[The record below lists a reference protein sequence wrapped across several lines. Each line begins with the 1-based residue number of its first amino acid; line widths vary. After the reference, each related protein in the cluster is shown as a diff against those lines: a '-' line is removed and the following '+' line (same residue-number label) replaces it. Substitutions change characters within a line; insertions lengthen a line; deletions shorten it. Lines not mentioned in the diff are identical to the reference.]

1 MGWRTIQPIRKA
13 ERFLAAVFT
22 GFNTVEGNTTFYG
35 LPKTETVIKWKDD
48 TPPDFK
54 FSFKF
59 PQIISHTRMLVNCGA
74 ETRDF
79 FERLAPLGERLGV
92 FFLQLPPSFNKSAL
106 DVLEKYLSGLPD
118 EFQYAVEVRHLDFFD
133 EGDTEKRYNDML
145 NKHQINRVIFDTST
159 LHDIQSSASD
169 IIAAQRKKPKM
180 PSRFTVTADEP
191 LIRYVGFNEAFPN
204 ETRLAEIA
212 DIVAD
217 WLQQN
222 KTPYVFIHAPNDFYA
237 PQLCR
242 KFHEILSAGLPERS
256 ISPMPEWPSESKDNS
271 GQLNLFDI

>member
-1 MGWRTIQPIRKA
+1 MGKFQYFLGCPIWANKEWVGELFSQSA
-13 ERFLAAVFT
+13 KPKDFLQQYSQV
-22 GFNTVEGNTTFYG
+22 FNTVEGNTTFYG
-35 LPKTETVIKWKDD
+35 LPKAETVIKWKDD

-145 NKHQINRVIFDTST
+145 NKH
-159 LHDIQSSASD
+159 
-169 IIAAQRKKPKM
+169 
-180 PSRFTVTADEP
+180 
-191 LIRYVGFNEAFPN
+191 
-204 ETRLAEIA
+204 
-212 DIVAD
+212 
-217 WLQQN
+217 
-222 KTPYVFIHAPNDFYA
+222 
-237 PQLCR
+237 
-242 KFHEILSAGLPERS
+242 
-256 ISPMPEWPSESKDNS
+256 
-271 GQLNLFDI
+271 